1 MGVHTA
7 NPISGEFSI
16 GVTGIWIENGRFKH
30 PVKEAV
36 ISGNILDF
44 FGKVRALGDDLRFY
58 GSIGGPSLL
67 ISDVDISG

>member
-16 GVTGIWIENGRFKH
+16 GVTGLWVESGRAQY

-44 FGKVRALGDDLRFY
+44 FSRIEAVGDDLRFY
-58 GSIGGPSLL
+58 GNMGAPSL
-67 ISDVDISG
+67 IIAGVDISG